1 MRSKMVEEKVNDES
15 NTKTRVLPKPGSFS
29 RFALLTK
36 KDNVKIARR
45 KQKQAIERIAKLK
58 CKLQQ

>member
-1 MRSKMVEEKVNDES
+1 MRKDMIPEKVRDTDGE
-15 NTKTRVLPKPGSFS
+15 KTAVMPKPGQFS

-45 KQKQAIERIAKLK
+45 K
-58 CKLQQ
+58 